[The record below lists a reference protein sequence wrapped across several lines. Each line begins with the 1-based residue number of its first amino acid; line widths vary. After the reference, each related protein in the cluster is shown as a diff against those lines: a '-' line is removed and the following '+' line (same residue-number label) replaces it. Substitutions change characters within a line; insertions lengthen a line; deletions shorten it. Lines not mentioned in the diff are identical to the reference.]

1 MNIRRGVIIMSI
13 NMQIIGPVIAASAT
27 VGGMIFQ
34 MGKQSEKLD
43 FIGMKV
49 EAQEKKEEFLNEKLC
64 EIYNKMNTLQND
76 ISYMKEDVHDIK
88 LKVSK

>member
-1 MNIRRGVIIMSI
+1 MSI
-13 NMQIIGPVIAASAT
+13 NMQVIGPIIAASAT

-34 MGKQSEKLD
+34 MGKHSEKLD
-43 FIGMKV
+43 FLGTKV
-49 EAQEKKEEFLNEKLC
+49 EAQEKKEEFMNEKLC

-88 LKVSK
+88 LKLSK

>member
-1 MNIRRGVIIMSI
+1 MSI

-43 FIGMKV
+43 FLGTKV
-49 EAQEKKEEFLNEKLC
+49 EAQEKKEEFMNEKLC
-64 EIYNKMNTLQND
+64 EIYNKMNTLQSD
-76 ISYMKEDVHDIK
+76 VSYMKEDIHDIK
-88 LKVSK
+88 LKVSR

>member
-1 MNIRRGVIIMSI
+1 MSI

-43 FIGMKV
+43 FLGSKV
-49 EAQEKKEEFLNEKLC
+49 EAQEKKEEFMNGKLC
-64 EIYNKMNTLQND
+64 EIYNKMNTLQSD
-76 ISYMKEDVHDIK
+76 VSYMKEDIHDIK
-88 LKVSK
+88 LKLTR

>member
-1 MNIRRGVIIMSI
+1 MSI
-13 NMQIIGPVIAASAT
+13 NMQVIGPIIAASAT

-76 ISYMKEDVHDIK
+76 VSYMKEDVHDIK
-88 LKVSK
+88 LSISK

>member
-1 MNIRRGVIIMSI
+1 
-13 NMQIIGPVIAASAT
+13 MQVIGPIIAASAT

-76 ISYMKEDVHDIK
+76 ISYMKGDIHDIK

>member
-1 MNIRRGVIIMSI
+1 MNIRRVIIMSI

-43 FIGMKV
+43 FLGTKV
-49 EAQEKKEEFLNEKLC
+49 EAQEKKEEFMNEKLC
-64 EIYNKMNTLQND
+64 EIYNKMNTLQSD
-76 ISYMKEDVHDIK
+76 VSYMKEDIHDIK
-88 LKVSK
+88 LKVTR

>member
-1 MNIRRGVIIMSI
+1 MSI

-43 FIGMKV
+43 FLGTKV
-49 EAQEKKEEFLNEKLC
+49 EAQEKKEEFMNEKLC
-64 EIYNKMNTLQND
+64 EIYNKMNSLQSD
-76 ISYMKEDVHDIK
+76 VSYMKEDIHDIK
-88 LKVSK
+88 LKVTR

>member
-1 MNIRRGVIIMSI
+1 MSI

-43 FIGMKV
+43 FLGTKV
-49 EAQEKKEEFLNEKLC
+49 EAQEKKEEFMNEKLC
-64 EIYNKMNTLQND
+64 EIYNKMNTLQSD
-76 ISYMKEDVHDIK
+76 VSYMKEDIHDIK
-88 LKVSK
+88 LKVTR

>member
-1 MNIRRGVIIMSI
+1 MSI

-43 FIGMKV
+43 FLGTKV
-49 EAQEKKEEFLNEKLC
+49 EAQEKKDEFMNEKLC
-64 EIYNKMNTLQND
+64 EIYNKMNTLQSD
-76 ISYMKEDVHDIK
+76 VSYMKEDIHDIK
-88 LKVSK
+88 LKVTR

>member
-1 MNIRRGVIIMSI
+1 
-13 NMQIIGPVIAASAT
+13 MQVIGPIIAASAT

-76 ISYMKEDVHDIK
+76 VSYMKEDVHDIK
-88 LKVSK
+88 LSISK

>member
-1 MNIRRGVIIMSI
+1 MSI

-43 FIGMKV
+43 FLGTKA
-49 EAQEKKEEFLNEKLC
+49 EAQEKKEEFMNEKLC
-64 EIYNKMNTLQND
+64 EIYNKMNTLQSD
-76 ISYMKEDVHDIK
+76 VSYMKEDIHDIK
-88 LKVSK
+88 LKVSM

>member
-1 MNIRRGVIIMSI
+1 MNIRRVIIMSI

-43 FIGMKV
+43 FLGTKV
-49 EAQEKKEEFLNEKLC
+49 EAQEKKEEFMNEKLC
-64 EIYNKMNTLQND
+64 EIYNKMNTLQSD
-76 ISYMKEDVHDIK
+76 ISYMKEDIHDIK

>member
-1 MNIRRGVIIMSI
+1 MSI

-43 FIGMKV
+43 LLGTKV
-49 EAQEKKEEFLNEKLC
+49 DAQEKKEEFMNEKLC